1 MHITNQT
8 FLKDRVRD
16 QAVKPKLQC
25 IMSDPSFSMVT
36 VQCEDSGIVWE
47 TSSSRCSTPWASE
60 ASTTSDV
67 FSLEGSPM
75 GSPPGKIIFIMD
87 EDNLGHKR
95 AHRTSKR
102 VSSSLKLKDITMH
115 KSDKPSEKKSKHVL
129 EDVGDSATLS
139 RVKSDVTTD
148 QVPLVCF
155 GSEKPQEL
163 KHLTEAKT
171 ETEEPVAHAP
181 VAAKSKVK
189 DNPLRKS
196 SGGLVHA
203 AIQKFNSTEEP
214 LPTFSH
220 RKTAKV
226 PDVSKWEQN
235 EHDKEFSPISPV
247 SKSPEKPVRSKIAK
261 PLPVL
266 TSRTTDFVSNPLS
279 KSLPSAPAD
288 EFPILDDKPH
298 PPITSRYASNQPS
311 SDIHSALTVTMPSR
325 EHKQLLPITTN
336 IVSSQLSNDAPF
348 TLINPTTNQE
358 SKIYLPIA
366 TNVISNQYLS
376 NVPSAY
382 STETSE
388 QDKHKPVMKNPGS
401 NQSLHS
407 LPSVP
412 AMQLSTADLKPYLSQ
427 GTIQTPLKWLVDPE
441 DPAKDPQDPE
451 VLKNLFS
458 IVSDGYEILN
468 IVVPQ
473 VMCSV
478 DQEESNQMQDKLEYL
493 ETNPLIQAKHCDEM
507 QATECEDENNVCE
520 ESSAVK
526 EKEEENEE
534 QQEPVE
540 ETPMKHTESEQ
551 NDSLTEVENSS
562 SVLTPT
568 KNENNEMDYFEKYT
582 LFDDK
587 VPITLTI
594 PKEIR
599 LDEESV
605 KTMKSPAEEREK
617 RLSFSQSS
625 DNILEEYDML
635 DNDLDE
641 AFYGVAEENN
651 TFDSHKTEKN
661 PTSSVSDNK
670 TGMEKDIT
678 DNPQLKASGTPL
690 FDTEETVLIRSYLV
704 PETIKMINPEL
715 LEEPP
720 ALAFLY
726 KDLYEHATGE
736 HKKDNEPSDED
747 SISSDVSFRSMS
759 DTDDGTGVYFE
770 KYILK
775 DEVPSIAVKPKEEE
789 GNMKGPTVWLRTP
802 SNYIEEPFQEKTLE
816 SDLECEEGSYKP
828 FEALRYE
835 VEMESVD
842 LKDVKFQVQS
852 EAVPDEKKAQK
863 GKTDKVKPIQAFH
876 KVPSEERLHKDHG
889 KHPSKA
895 EPEKVLDI
903 SSSVHDKSALGMRE
917 ELVTKQQDQLSVEA
931 INKSEQVKDE
941 NIYLH
946 QEEECAAQC
955 ERYDQGISQNICT
968 SGTEYKEFLEEPTVQ
983 ESKDLVYVVTLNE
996 TSPSINVVESKQY
1009 NEEEEFEKELVGS
1022 TSTQDYTDQFPVQA
1036 EKDSFNITKVLKTES
1051 LNHETCEY
1059 IVGEE
1064 ALIVQQHLNIDPTEA
1079 EYVSNKDVL
1088 EPQEVYQMENVYVS
1102 TEGPERMVG
1111 ETETGLET
1119 QDIECSA
1126 EIFIDH
1132 RAFAPEEAELDLL
1145 KPESLASTALYDSDS
1160 QPVQAE
1166 PKDDEEQCLDSDGDI
1181 AQALDYE
1188 IVTQEDLIQEELPS
1202 EYTADDIA
1210 VFEDRESLEHPG
1222 DGYEFVD
1229 ELERDPVIEVEEQ
1242 GFEIMEREE
1251 LAEIEQKES
1260 KKPQLD
1266 TYCLVCRCPISAIDK
1281 LFGEHEDHEVTTLD
1295 AAVIEIKGKLNEKL
1309 LRLQERS
1316 TKIEELV
1323 TEIESIFNAVEE
1335 HCGKN
1340 EQLLEEQNEEMMKT
1354 TLTQYNE
1361 MSQSLEEVKK
1371 MKLEYLYEQMVS
1383 FQQGIDSAREILEKS
1398 IKDSEETDEVVF
1410 LTSCKA
1416 TNNSLVSATEKT
1428 LSLEMMPSAF
1438 SLFEHYAESSVRSGQ
1453 KMLKQVAV
1461 PRTPKLQAQEPNSAT
1476 STSVTVYWTVSE
1488 EDVIDC
1494 FQVYCME
1501 EPQGGK
1507 EQSAMV
1513 EEYRVTVKE
1522 SYCILEDLE
1531 PDKCYQVWVMAVNYT
1546 GCSLPSEKAT
1556 FKTAPSAPGIKVME
1570 CTICWDTAVIRWS
1583 TVNPEAAESFTLEY
1597 CRQYSLEGEGL
1608 RSISGIKSAEQKV
1621 NLQPNENYFFY
1632 VRAVNTYGSSE
1643 QSEAALISTKG
1654 TRFHLKG
1661 EVDHPDLQV
1670 SSDGT
1675 VICFSEQQ
1683 GAQITEIPVVYGELL
1698 PARGQHY
1705 WETIVDSCEAY
1716 RIGVC
1721 YPSTLRYSPL
1731 GENNTSWC
1739 MHCYPTGTR
1748 HSYEFLHNDV
1758 MASAMVTEYPA
1769 RVGILLD
1776 YSAGRLSFFN
1786 AQSGQLLHNFRHRLT
1801 DAARPA
1807 FVVEKPGVMNLH
1819 TGIEI
1824 PDFVRHS

>member
-1 MHITNQT
+1 
-8 FLKDRVRD
+8 
-16 QAVKPKLQC
+16 
-25 IMSDPSFSMVT
+25 
-36 VQCEDSGIVWE
+36 
-47 TSSSRCSTPWASE
+47 
-60 ASTTSDV
+60 
-67 FSLEGSPM
+67 
-75 GSPPGKIIFIMD
+75 
-87 EDNLGHKR
+87 
-95 AHRTSKR
+95 
-102 VSSSLKLKDITMH
+102 
-115 KSDKPSEKKSKHVL
+115 
-129 EDVGDSATLS
+129 
-139 RVKSDVTTD
+139 
-148 QVPLVCF
+148 
-155 GSEKPQEL
+155 
-163 KHLTEAKT
+163 
-171 ETEEPVAHAP
+171 
-181 VAAKSKVK
+181 
-189 DNPLRKS
+189 
-196 SGGLVHA
+196 
-203 AIQKFNSTEEP
+203 
-214 LPTFSH
+214 
-220 RKTAKV
+220 
-226 PDVSKWEQN
+226 
-235 EHDKEFSPISPV
+235 
-247 SKSPEKPVRSKIAK
+247 
-261 PLPVL
+261 
-266 TSRTTDFVSNPLS
+266 
-279 KSLPSAPAD
+279 
-288 EFPILDDKPH
+288 
-298 PPITSRYASNQPS
+298 
-311 SDIHSALTVTMPSR
+311 
-325 EHKQLLPITTN
+325 
-336 IVSSQLSNDAPF
+336 
-348 TLINPTTNQE
+348 
-358 SKIYLPIA
+358 
-366 TNVISNQYLS
+366 
-376 NVPSAY
+376 
-382 STETSE
+382 
-388 QDKHKPVMKNPGS
+388 
-401 NQSLHS
+401 
-407 LPSVP
+407 
-412 AMQLSTADLKPYLSQ
+412 
-427 GTIQTPLKWLVDPE
+427 PE

-789 GNMKGPTVWLRTP
+789 
-802 SNYIEEPFQEKTLE
+802 EPFQEKTLE
-816 SDLECEEGSYKP
+816 SDLECEE
-828 FEALRYE
+828 
-835 VEMESVD
+835 
-842 LKDVKFQVQS
+842 
-852 EAVPDEKKAQK
+852 
-863 GKTDKVKPIQAFH
+863 
-876 KVPSEERLHKDHG
+876 VPSEERLHKDHG

-946 QEEECAAQC
+946 QEEECAAQ
-955 ERYDQGISQNICT
+955 Y
-968 SGTEYKEFLEEPTVQ
+968 
-983 ESKDLVYVVTLNE
+983 
-996 TSPSINVVESKQY
+996 
-1009 NEEEEFEKELVGS
+1009 
-1022 TSTQDYTDQFPVQA
+1022 QFPVQA

-1064 ALIVQQHLNIDPTEA
+1064 ALIVQQHLNIDPTE
-1079 EYVSNKDVL
+1079 
-1088 EPQEVYQMENVYVS
+1088 
-1102 TEGPERMVG
+1102 
-1111 ETETGLET
+1111 
-1119 QDIECSA
+1119 
-1126 EIFIDH
+1126 
-1132 RAFAPEEAELDLL
+1132 
-1145 KPESLASTALYDSDS
+1145 DS